1 MIDVNF
7 GFDNEDISS
16 VLITGHAESGPYGQ
30 DIVCAAVSALSIGA
44 VNSLIE
50 IAEVSL
56 NVTSAD
62 DQGGYLNFS
71 LPEKLNQKQMET
83 AQILL
88 KSLHLSLKN
97 IEEEYKDYLKINSSS
112 KK

>member
-7 GFDNEDISS
+7 HFDNEDISS
-16 VLITGHAESGPYGQ
+16 VKITGHAESGPYGQ
-30 DIVCAAVSALSIGA
+30 DIVCAAVSALSIGT
-44 VNSLIE
+44 VNSLTE

-56 NVTSAD
+56 DVTSAD
-62 DQGGYLNFS
+62 DEGGYLSFS
-71 LPEKLNQKQMET
+71 LPGELNQKQMET

-88 KSLHLSLKN
+88 NSLYLSLNN

-112 KK
+112 K